1 MPLLSLFAVFFRL
14 FNSRFAYDIAQKKPP
29 LYSQSHEEEARAL
42 VNMYST
48 MGAKTTYTGGMILS
62 ILNSFDS

>member
-1 MPLLSLFAVFFRL
+1 MPLLSLFAVFF
-14 FNSRFAYDIAQKKPP
+14 FDSRFAYDIAQKRPP
-29 LYSQSHEEEARAL
+29 LHSQSHEEKARAL